1 MKTEMKILV
10 VAILCMIIS
19 LSVDAQSE
27 KQDLTK
33 NQVKVEVNGLSCPF
47 CAYGLEKKLKK
58 IEGISNLKIDIEIGQ
73 ATFDLA
79 KGKDLANDDL
89 KKIITDA
96 GFTPGKITYNKIP
109 KINN

>member
-1 MKTEMKILV
+1 MKILV
-10 VAILCMIIS
+10 VTILCMIIG
-19 LSVDAQSE
+19 LSVNAQTE

-58 IEGISNLKIDIEIGQ
+58 IEGISNLKIDIENGQ

-79 KGKDLANDDL
+79 KGKNLANDKL

-96 GFTPGKITYNKIP
+96 GFTPGKITYIKTAENK
-109 KINN
+109 

>member
-1 MKTEMKILV
+1 MKTKMKILV
-10 VAILCMIIS
+10 VTILCMIIG
-19 LSVDAQSE
+19 LSVNAQSE

-33 NQVKVEVNGLSCPF
+33 NQVKVE
-47 CAYGLEKKLKK
+47 
-58 IEGISNLKIDIEIGQ
+58 GISYLKIDIDIGQ